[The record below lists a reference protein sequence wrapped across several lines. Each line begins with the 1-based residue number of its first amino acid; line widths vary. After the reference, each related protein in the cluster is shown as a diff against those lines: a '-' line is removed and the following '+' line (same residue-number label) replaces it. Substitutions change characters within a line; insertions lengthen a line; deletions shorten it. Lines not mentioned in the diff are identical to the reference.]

1 MGVGRLLVID
11 ASLAPRIA
19 TVLGRRGRDAVSVAS
34 MAATHLL
41 DPELLVLLRAQF
53 ATRDWALITADDH
66 MPRDHA
72 GHVAGLTVATVD
84 ARWEGRWPQQEEWKW
99 ESVMRWAHYVA
110 DSQPPTTVRRL
121 SPFQQRRWTARP

>member
-19 TVLGRRGRDAVSVAS
+19 TVLGRRGREAVSVAS
-34 MAATHLL
+34 VADTHLL
-41 DPELLVLLRAQF
+41 DPELLEHLRTEF
-53 ATRDWALITADDH
+53 ASRNWALITADDH

-72 GHVAGLTVATVD
+72 EHVAGLTVATVD
-84 ARWEGRWPQQEEWKW
+84 GRWEGRWPEQEQWQW

-110 DSQPPTTVRRL
+110 DRQRPMTVRRL
-121 SPFQQRRWTARP
+121 SPFQQRPWTSR